1 MKRQNETETPLL
13 EPVTDRGRETKQRIL
28 QAAER
33 VFGEQGYHDASITR
47 IVQDAGIAQGT
58 FYLYYRSKRDV
69 FIEVVRY
76 LATELRDAIH
86 AATQGLSSRTEVE
99 EQGFWAFFR
108 FVERHPLS
116 YRIVRQA
123 EFVDLETF
131 RAYYQ
136 NLAKGYQ
143 RGLEAAM
150 AAGEF
155 VPRDAEALAYA
166 LMGIGDFVGMRYVLF
181 SGGGTVPESALQD
194 LMQFI
199 FYGLKGHPHDTL

>member
-1 MKRQNETETPLL
+1 MKRQHEADMPSL

-33 VFGEQGYHDASITR
+33 VFGELGYHDASITR
-47 IVQDAGIAQGT
+47 IVQEAGIAQGT

-86 AATQGLSSRTEVE
+86 AATEGLSSRSAVE
-99 EQGFWAFFR
+99 EHGFRAFFQ

-123 EFVDLETF
+123 EFVDADTF

-136 NLAKGYQ
+136 NLAKGYR
-143 RGLEAAM
+143 RGLQAAIE
-150 AAGEF
+150 AGEF
-155 VPRDAEALAYA
+155 VPYDAEALAYA

-181 SGGGTVPESALQD
+181 AGGGTVPEPVFRD
-194 LMQFI
+194 IVQFI
-199 FYGLKGHPHDTL
+199 LYGLKGQSHDS